1 MNFKDKIYRNLQKR
15 QNKQIVNDLKKLKR
29 LKQSNLAKKENISR
43 KELNEIRRLSDLP
56 TKILRKLVQL

>member
-1 MNFKDKIYRNLQKR
+1 MNLKDKIYRNLQKR
-15 QNKQIVNDLKKLKR
+15 QNKQIVNDLKTLKR

>member
-1 MNFKDKIYRNLQKR
+1 MNLKDKIYRNLQKR

-43 KELNEIRRLSDLP
+43 QELNEIRRLSDLP
-56 TKILRKLVQL
+56 TKILTKLVQL

>member
-1 MNFKDKIYRNLQKR
+1 MNLKNKIYRNLQKR

-56 TKILRKLVQL
+56 TKTSRKLVQL